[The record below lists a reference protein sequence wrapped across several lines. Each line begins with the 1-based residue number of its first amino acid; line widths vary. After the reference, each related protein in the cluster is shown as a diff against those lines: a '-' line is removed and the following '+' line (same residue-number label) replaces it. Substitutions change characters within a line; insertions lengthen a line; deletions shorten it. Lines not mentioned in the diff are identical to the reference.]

1 MNKKVDKTLEKSK
14 TIPEPTLLHHPD
26 GWFHRIFI
34 SEAIL
39 SLLLI
44 LCFIGIAYTDVVGVL
59 SVNFWLWMIP
69 VFAIAAITLEWSRYI
84 KGEIS
89 GFRFIRQQILHW
101 TAVYIAV
108 KVIFILLQLGR
119 LPNNA
124 TAYVLMMVMS
134 LSTFLAGIYIGWRFL
149 VLGVFIALATV
160 IAAYL
165 ETYVW
170 VLIPAVI
177 LIIFIGIYIGWRE
190 FKSLSSKITS

>member
-1 MNKKVDKTLEKSK
+1 MNKKADKTANK
-14 TIPEPTLLHHPD
+14 PEPTLLHHPD

-39 SLLLI
+39 SILLI
-44 LCFIGIAYTDVVGVL
+44 LCFVGIAYTDVVGAL
-59 SVNFWLWMIP
+59 SINFWLWMIP
-69 VFAIAAITLEWSRYI
+69 VFAVAAIILEWSRYI
-84 KGEIS
+84 KGDID
-89 GFRFIRQQILHW
+89 GFHFIRQQILHW
-101 TAVYIAV
+101 TAVFIAV

-124 TAYVLMMVMS
+124 TAFVLMMVMS

-149 VLGVFIALATV
+149 VLGVFIAIATI

-170 VLIPAVI
+170 ILIPVV
-177 LIIFIGIYIGWRE
+177 IFIVAMGIYMGWRE
-190 FKSLSSKITS
+190 FKSLSARIVS